1 MSKLW
6 YNNLNEKGKEYFNK
20 TLAASEHM
28 TWEEDMPP
36 IEDVMSPEEFKV
48 FCRLMEEVWE
58 DIKIV
63 IMNGM

>member
-36 IEDVMSPEEFKV
+36 LKT
-48 FCRLMEEVWE
+48 
-58 DIKIV
+58 
-63 IMNGM
+63 